1 MLKRTYQ
8 PLWEQIKR
16 DKLAAMAEGKQDY
29 LGTVA
34 LDIPPQL
41 IARVDKAVRKEKNS
55 YDGENW
61 PTGRYLKLQSSYN
74 ASTYEL
80 TFRLVSY
87 RKYEAMHRLMSKV
100 L

>member
-1 MLKRTYQ
+1 MQKRTYQ
-8 PLWEQIKR
+8 PLWEQIKQ
-16 DKLAAMAEGKQDY
+16 DKIAAMAVKNPDY

-41 IARVDKAVRKEKNS
+41 VARVDKAVRKEKNS

-61 PTGRYLKLQSSYN
+61 PTGRYMKLQSSYD
-74 ASTYEL
+74 ASKYEL
-80 TFRLVSY
+80 TFRLVPY
-87 RKYEAMHRLMSKV
+87 RKYEAMHLLMSKV